1 MSTRVRERLAQMQL
15 LEQTN
20 HEERVILDQLI
31 EMETGGFCDSTV
43 SQLSDDKVR
52 SLLAEAKR
60 RAKKDHATEEELVEL
75 QHVEAYQ

>member
-31 EMETGGFCDSTV
+31 EQETGGFCDATV
-43 SQLSDDKVR
+43 SQLSDDRVR
-52 SLLAEAKR
+52 ALLAEAKR
-60 RAKKDHATEEELVEL
+60 RTKKDHATEEELEVL
-75 QHVEAYQ
+75 QHVEVYQ